1 MSDLFYRRLEM
12 AETLLNLP
20 PDFMTDIDLADW
32 YPEFWRLVGEHQRTS
47 KFSAEEKIFCKQ
59 LTQDAAKETNPVRRQ
74 YFALIFLF
82 FGKHQTFSELINQ
95 NHWSAQLKKDF
106 AAFVKWDSIVNSQL
120 TAKARKIILHNR
132 QISAFLQE
140 KYSALLERH
149 AHADEKIYPPATEYQ
164 IYFCWLQGEGNLPPV
179 VRCCYNSLRQNAGR
193 YKIIFLDEKNFS
205 KYVDLAPHIMDKF
218 RAGKISR
225 AHFSDIL
232 RVNLLERYGGLW
244 LDATILVTE
253 PLENHENF
261 WRLPYFTQK
270 FLHAI
275 DYNHFQNRLLN
286 WCVSY
291 GRWATFIQ
299 GTAILHNPLFAF
311 EKDFYN
317 EYWRDFDE
325 VIDYGLMDFAMNLAY
340 ENIPFVKKEMDAV
353 PINNVE
359 IWALINHLGD
369 HYPEYS
375 LDEILENT
383 FLHKLD
389 WRGKSSMLREDS
401 VFREIQRRYPK

>member
-1 MSDLFYRRLEM
+1 MSDLFYRRVEM

-20 PDFMTDIDLADW
+20 PEFMEDIDLAEW
-32 YPEFWRLVGEHQRTS
+32 YPEFWRLVGEHKRTT
-47 KFSAEEKIFCKQ
+47 KFLAEEKIFCKQ
-59 LTQDAAKETNPVRRQ
+59 LALDAAKETNPVRRQ
-74 YFALIFLF
+74 FFALIFLI
-82 FGKHQTFSELINQ
+82 FGEYKHFSTLINQ
-95 NHWSAQLKKDF
+95 NYWSAQLKKDF
-106 AAFVKWDSIVNSQL
+106 AVFVKWDSIINSSL
-120 TAKARKIILHNR
+120 TPQARKIILHNR
-132 QISAFLQE
+132 QVSAFLQN
-140 KYSALLERH
+140 KYDALIKKH
-149 AHADEKIYPPATEYQ
+149 AQAADKIYPQADDYQ
-164 IYFCWLQGEGNLPPV
+164 IYFCWLQGEENLPPV
-179 VRCCYNSLRQNAGR
+179 VRCCYNSLEKNAGR
-193 YKIIFLDEKNFS
+193 YEIVFIDEKNFS
-205 KYVDLAPHIMDKF
+205 SYVDLAPHILNKF

-244 LDATILVTE
+244 LDATILVTA

-261 WRLPYFTQK
+261 WRMPYFTQK
-270 FLHAI
+270 FLYEV

-299 GTAILHNPLFAF
+299 GSAILHNPLFAF

-317 EYWRDFDE
+317 EYWRDFDA
-325 VIDYGLMDFAMNLAY
+325 VIDYGLMDFMMNLAY
-340 ENIPFVKKEMDAV
+340 ENIPLVKKEMDAV

-359 IWALINHLGD
+359 IWALMNHLGD
-369 HYPEYS
+369 HYPEYP
-375 LDEILENT
+375 LDEILSDT

-389 WRGKSSMLREDS
+389 WREKPNVLRGGT